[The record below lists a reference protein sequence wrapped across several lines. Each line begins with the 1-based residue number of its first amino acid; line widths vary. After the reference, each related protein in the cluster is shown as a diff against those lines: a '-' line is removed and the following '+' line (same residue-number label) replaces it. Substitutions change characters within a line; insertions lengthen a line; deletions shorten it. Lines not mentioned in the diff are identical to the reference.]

1 MLIQSIQ
8 LNNFLSFGA
17 SSAVIPLGP
26 LNVIIGPNGSGKSN
40 LLESIELLRSAPE
53 QLLKPIRKGG
63 GVRDWLWKG
72 AEGTPT
78 ASLDVLLA
86 NPKGEHSFK
95 LLAMID
101 PEKVVNASPW
111 ARRFVEALQ
120 ARMGNA

>member
-8 LNNFLSFGA
+8 LNNFFSFGA
-17 SSAVIPLGP
+17 SSAVIPLRS
-26 LNVIIGPNGSGKSN
+26 LNFIIGPNGSGKSN

-53 QLLKPIRKGG
+53 QLLKPIREGG
-63 GVRDWLWKG
+63 
-72 AEGTPT
+72 
-78 ASLDVLLA
+78 
-86 NPKGEHSFK
+86 GEHSFK

-101 PEKVVNASPW
+101 PEKVINASPW

>member
-26 LNVIIGPNGSGKSN
+26 LNVIIGPNGSGRKTLKAFFRQGFKEN
-40 LLESIELLRSAPE
+40 
-53 QLLKPIRKGG
+53 QLP
-63 GVRDWLWKG
+63 
-72 AEGTPT
+72 A
-78 ASLDVLLA
+78 AA
-86 NPKGEHSFK
+86 NPVERIEKTQVYDALARATRDCKTKSQYGKGEHSFK